1 VTVPGRPV
9 AQERVAA
16 LRRMK
21 SIAGGLLAAALGVFL
36 LSVTVGDGEGA
47 WGFVQTASEAALVGG
62 LADWF
67 AVTALFRHPLG
78 IPIPHTAII
87 PRKKDQIGASLGSFV
102 HQNFL
107 TGEIVVERIAALDVP
122 GRAGA
127 WLADPEHA
135 RRLAGE
141 LGSGLTGAVAL
152 LRDGADSE
160 LRATVAE
167 FAESRLHEVPAAPI
181 LARVI
186 EAAMEGGQHQE
197 ALSGLVR
204 GLSRFMEDNRS
215 LFRDRLGDESP
226 SWVPDWVDER
236 IFNRLYTGVQEFLE
250 DLAERPEHELRAQF
264 DERLRAYAHDLRTDP
279 ETIARAESMKAQLLD
294 HPAVRAWTSSLWET
308 IKAQVLRAADEPDS
322 QLRRTAVALI
332 ARGGRA
338 LVEDAGLRARVDRM
352 LERTAVSLLTRYG
365 EDVSALIASTV
376 ARWDAQE
383 TGRRLELQVG
393 RDLQFI
399 RINGTVVGALV
410 GVLIHTLAVVLG

>member
-1 VTVPGRPV
+1 MTAPGRPV
-9 AQERVAA
+9 AQERVTA

-21 SIAGGLLAAALGVFL
+21 VVAGGLLGLALAVFL
-36 LSVTVGDGEGA
+36 LSVLVGDGEGA

-102 HQNFL
+102 QQNFL
-107 TGEIVVERIAALDVP
+107 TGEIVAERVAALDVP
-122 GRAGA
+122 QRVGA
-127 WLADPEHA
+127 WLADPVRA

-152 LRDGADSE
+152 LRDE
-160 LRATVAE
+160 PLRATVAQ
-167 FAESRLHEVPAAPI
+167 FAEARLHDVPAAPI

-186 EAAMEGGQHQE
+186 DAAVEGGQHQE
-197 ALSGLVR
+197 ALTSVLR
-204 GLSRFMEDNRS
+204 GLGTFLEDNRAV
-215 LFRDRLGDESP
+215 FRDRMGEQSP

-236 IFNRLYTGVQEFLE
+236 IFNRLYLGVQEFLD
-250 DLAERPEHELRAQF
+250 DLAQRPDHELRAQF
-264 DERLRAYAHDLRTDP
+264 DARLRQYAHDLRTDP
-279 ETIARAESMKAQLLD
+279 DTITRAEQLKEQLLD
-294 HPAVRAWTSSLWET
+294 HPAVRAWTGSLWEV
-308 IKAQVLRAADEPDS
+308 IKRALLAAADDPDS
-322 QLRRTAVALI
+322 QLRQAAAALI
-332 ARGGRA
+332 ARAGRA
-338 LVEDAGLRARVDRM
+338 LVEDAALAARVDRL
-352 LERTAVSLLTRYG
+352 LERGAVQVLARYG
-365 EDVSALIASTV
+365 QDISALIATTV
-376 ARWDAQE
+376 ERWDARE

-410 GVLIHTLAVVLG
+410 GLLIHTVAVLLG

>member
-1 VTVPGRPV
+1 VTAPGRPV
-9 AQERVAA
+9 AQERVTA

-21 SIAGGLLAAALGVFL
+21 VVAGGLLGLALAVFL
-36 LSVTVGDGEGA
+36 LSVLVGDGEGA

-102 HQNFL
+102 QQNFL
-107 TGEIVVERIAALDVP
+107 TGEIVAERVAALDVP
-122 GRAGA
+122 QRVGA
-127 WLADPEHA
+127 WLADPVRA

-152 LRDGADSE
+152 LRDE
-160 LRATVAE
+160 PLRATVAQ
-167 FAESRLHEVPAAPI
+167 FAEARLHDVPAAPI

-186 EAAMEGGQHQE
+186 DAAVEGGQHQE
-197 ALSGLVR
+197 ALTSVLR
-204 GLSRFMEDNRS
+204 GLGTFLEDNRAV
-215 LFRDRLGDESP
+215 FRDRMGEQSP

-236 IFNRLYTGVQEFLE
+236 IFNRLYLGVQEFLD
-250 DLAERPEHELRAQF
+250 DLAQRPDHELRAQF
-264 DERLRAYAHDLRTDP
+264 DARLRQYAHDLRTDP
-279 ETIARAESMKAQLLD
+279 DTIARAEQLKEQLLD
-294 HPAVRAWTSSLWET
+294 HPAVRAWTGSLWEV
-308 IKAQVLRAADEPDS
+308 IKRALLAAADDPDS
-322 QLRRTAVALI
+322 QLRQAAAALI
-332 ARGGRA
+332 ARAGRA
-338 LVEDAGLRARVDRM
+338 LVEDAALAARVDRL
-352 LERTAVSLLTRYG
+352 LERGAVQVLARYG
-365 EDVSALIASTV
+365 QDISALIATTV
-376 ARWDAQE
+376 ERWDARE

-410 GVLIHTLAVVLG
+410 GLLIHTVAVLLG

>member
-1 VTVPGRPV
+1 MTAPGRPV
-9 AQERVAA
+9 AQERVTA

-21 SIAGGLLAAALGVFL
+21 VVAGGLLGLALTVFL
-36 LSVTVGDGEGA
+36 LSVLVGDGEGA

-102 HQNFL
+102 QQNFL
-107 TGEIVVERIAALDVP
+107 TGEIVAERVAALDVP
-122 GRAGA
+122 QRVGA
-127 WLADPEHA
+127 WLADPVRA

-152 LRDGADSE
+152 LRDE
-160 LRATVAE
+160 PLRATVAQ
-167 FAESRLHEVPAAPI
+167 FAEARLHDVPAAPI

-186 EAAMEGGQHQE
+186 DAAVEGGQHQE
-197 ALSGLVR
+197 ALTSVLR
-204 GLSRFMEDNRS
+204 GLGTFLEDNRAV
-215 LFRDRLGDESP
+215 FRDRMGEQSP

-236 IFNRLYTGVQEFLE
+236 IFNRLYLGVQEFLD
-250 DLAERPEHELRAQF
+250 DLAQRPDHELRAQF
-264 DERLRAYAHDLRTDP
+264 DARLRQYAHDLRTDP
-279 ETIARAESMKAQLLD
+279 DTIARAEQLKEQLLD
-294 HPAVRAWTSSLWET
+294 HPAVRAWTGSLWEV
-308 IKAQVLRAADEPDS
+308 IKRALLAAADDPDS
-322 QLRRTAVALI
+322 QLRQAAAALI
-332 ARGGRA
+332 ARAGRA
-338 LVEDAGLRARVDRM
+338 LVEDAALAARVDRL
-352 LERTAVSLLTRYG
+352 LERGAVQVLARYG
-365 EDVSALIASTV
+365 QDISALIATTV
-376 ARWDAQE
+376 ERWDARE

-410 GVLIHTLAVVLG
+410 GLLIHTVAVLLG